1 MNEVEIIATGSYV
14 PDRIVTNKEL
24 SEFVDTN
31 DEWIRSRTGISERR
45 VSLNENT
52 SDIAA
57 KAAINALKSSNL
69 SAEDIDLIIV
79 ATVTPDC
86 YTPSTACI
94 VQEKIGASKAT
105 CFDISAAC
113 SGFIFGLNIASQFIK
128 TGAAKNALVIGAE
141 TLSKILNWND
151 RNTCVLFGD
160 GAGAA
165 IITKSEKQGIVSF
178 HTGSDGTGGKF
189 LSCTAAPLK
198 VNNEEF
204 NKKLKGSCEN
214 SIYEELF
221 LSMEGKEVFKF
232 AVRAMNETIKELLK
246 SNNLTIDDINYVIP
260 HQANLRIIEH
270 VGKKLNIDKDK
281 FYINLH
287 KYGNTSGASIAIALD
302 EANKSNLFKKED
314 KLILVG
320 FGAGLTWGGTLIK
333 WAI

>member
-14 PDRIVTNKEL
+14 PDRIVTNEEL

-57 KAAINALKSSNL
+57 KAAINALKGSNL

-141 TLSKILNWND
+141 TLSKILN
-151 RNTCVLFGD
+151 
-160 GAGAA
+160 
-165 IITKSEKQGIVSF
+165 
-178 HTGSDGTGGKF
+178 
-189 LSCTAAPLK
+189 
-198 VNNEEF
+198 
-204 NKKLKGSCEN
+204 
-214 SIYEELF
+214 
-221 LSMEGKEVFKF
+221 
-232 AVRAMNETIKELLK
+232 
-246 SNNLTIDDINYVIP
+246 
-260 HQANLRIIEH
+260 
-270 VGKKLNIDKDK
+270 
-281 FYINLH
+281 
-287 KYGNTSGASIAIALD
+287 
-302 EANKSNLFKKED
+302 
-314 KLILVG
+314 
-320 FGAGLTWGGTLIK
+320 
-333 WAI
+333 